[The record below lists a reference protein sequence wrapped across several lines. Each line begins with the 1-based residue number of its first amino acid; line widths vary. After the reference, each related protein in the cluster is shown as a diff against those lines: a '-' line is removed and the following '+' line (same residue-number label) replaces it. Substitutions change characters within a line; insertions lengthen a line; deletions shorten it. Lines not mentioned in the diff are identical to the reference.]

1 MAKTRTKPQALV
13 VADLKQAEAAL
24 AEMAE
29 IDRTAEAREAAMN
42 AAIDAA
48 RTEAKA
54 LCEPLAARRK
64 ELEQALA
71 SFAELNK
78 AELFGKRKS
87 LDLGFGTIGFRLS
100 TSIKTVAK
108 ITWDMVLQ
116 KLKDFG
122 FTEAVRSKESVD
134 KDVLRG
140 WPDERLATVGARR
153 EVRDEFFIEINREA
167 VNPAQEA
174 A

>member
-1 MAKTRTKPQALV
+1 MGKRTKPQAIV

-24 AEMAE
+24 AEIAE
-29 IDRTAEAREAAMN
+29 IDRTAEAHEAAMN

-54 LCEPLAARRK
+54 LCEPLSARRK

-71 SFAELNK
+71 TYAELNK
-78 AELFGKRKS
+78 ADLFGKRKS
-87 LDLGFGTIGFRLS
+87 VDLGFGTIGFRLS
-100 TSIKTVAK
+100 TSVKTAART
-108 ITWDMVLQ
+108 TWEMVLQ
-116 KLKDFG
+116 KCKDFG
-122 FTEAVRSKESVD
+122 FVEAVRTKESVD
-134 KDVLRG
+134 KDALRG

-153 EVRDEFFIEINREA
+153 EVKDEFFIEINREA
-167 VNPAQEA
+167 VNAAQEA